1 MLSIYSTI
9 FSGIWLIL
17 AIVQPRYGRTIHS
30 EGKLTPT
37 TASTLF
43 ALFAKTIELSF
54 VTVFVTFLGQV
65 LTRRSLVKSS
75 RGVTIAELSMRTWV
89 IQPGF
94 MITHWQHLQ
103 HAALSVVGAIT
114 LTAAVVAMFYTT
126 ASDSLVSPHLK
137 YGKSENT
144 LMRGRVKA
152 SYANPIYIG
161 DICQTPIS
169 KDMDPQHSSE
179 TCLSIQHAGQA
190 YHNSVQFLSTWQNI
204 SLGGTGMPSNIADR
218 PRPNGMLY
226 DNTTVTGSWVLP
238 EYSDMTASYEQHKR
252 IINNVSMSM
261 PHAGVLSAAHD
272 PINNIL
278 QPEELAGVG
287 EYYLRASVVS
297 PTINVLCANMNKSEI
312 SPLIYVEWPGANWT
326 NSTWPL
332 DQKIAWYAVPLLFL
346 IQPAFSVL
354 LIYFRPGYETD
365 VTQAFQTS
373 PYLNSTVVDDIFQW
387 GNTTGKPPPVFPM
400 LPLDYNSI
408 HNITVG
414 ALGESNY
421 LLLKSAATPDYTL
434 CRIRSWTSPSCN
446 TEYNVSG
453 TTGGHLESHCED
465 DSDKLAYIK
474 STPTAPLPGQQNF
487 KFSTDYRNVGS
498 QWQLALSL
506 NTGISNAN
514 ASSSRLLSQL
524 VPTFDLSWEKVQL
537 RPLQPSIAEY
547 LAVMAGNTLLLSST
561 DSTFYHFW
569 DAPSTILD
577 PGVYEPFNATLAS
590 QQYTSGYTAKWQGMF
605 YIVLLL
611 VFVTNV
617 FCLVYF
623 FLRSGLVTD
632 YTEPQNLFAL
642 AINSPPSRRLSGS
655 CGAGP
660 RGEELNVDWHVQNDE
675 NSNHFFIKEG

>member
-1 MLSIYSTI
+1 MLTISGLVDGCPTRHDIHNSRASWLSISILMLSIYSTI

-30 EGKLTPT
+30 GGKLTPT

-169 KDMDPQHSSE
+169 KDLDPQHSSE

-190 YHNSVQFLSTWQNI
+190 YHNSVQFLATWQNI

-326 NSTWPL
+326 NSTWPP
-332 DQKIAWYAVPLLFL
+332 DQKIAWYAVPLLFSNPTCFL
-346 IQPAFSVL
+346 WFANLF
-354 LIYFRPGYETD
+354 
-365 VTQAFQTS
+365 QARIRNRRDTSLPDIPIPQLYRRRRYLPMGQYNRQTS
-373 PYLNSTVVDDIFQW
+373 PS
-387 GNTTGKPPPVFPM
+387 
-400 LPLDYNSI
+400 LPNVAIGLQFDPQHHRRCSW
-408 HNITVG
+408 
-414 ALGESNY
+414 
-421 LLLKSAATPDYTL
+421 
-434 CRIRSWTSPSCN
+434 RIQLPSP
-446 TEYNVSG
+446 
-453 TTGGHLESHCED
+453 
-465 DSDKLAYIK
+465 
-474 STPTAPLPGQQNF
+474 Q
-487 KFSTDYRNVGS
+487 
-498 QWQLALSL
+498 
-506 NTGISNAN
+506 IS
-514 ASSSRLLSQL
+514 R
-524 VPTFDLSWEKVQL
+524 D
-537 RPLQPSIAEY
+537 
-547 LAVMAGNTLLLSST
+547 
-561 DSTFYHFW
+561 
-569 DAPSTILD
+569 
-577 PGVYEPFNATLAS
+577 
-590 QQYTSGYTAKWQGMF
+590 
-605 YIVLLL
+605 
-611 VFVTNV
+611 
-617 FCLVYF
+617 
-623 FLRSGLVTD
+623 SGLHLMQD
-632 YTEPQNLFAL
+632 PLLDFA
-642 AINSPPSRRLSGS
+642 
-655 CGAGP
+655 
-660 RGEELNVDWHVQNDE
+660 
-675 NSNHFFIKEG
+675 